1 MKKDKWKIIIT
12 SLLIILLLVTSYITL
27 EPTNLYLNQDLKYQQ
42 EYIIGKGNI
51 KGEVNKEYFESKA
64 KEFKIGANKYGY
76 AVFKN
81 PEKAFRKLKK
91 DYKKGI
97 NLIQKEN
104 HLLPLTNFNYEKY
117 GNYGWQ
123 VTTGTKIEQEQAR
136 FVSSFL
142 DIYEN
147 SFKK

>member
-64 KEFKIGANKYGY
+64 KEFEIGANKYGY

-91 DYKKGI
+91 D
-97 NLIQKEN
+97 
-104 HLLPLTNFNYEKY
+104 
-117 GNYGWQ
+117 
-123 VTTGTKIEQEQAR
+123 
-136 FVSSFL
+136 
-142 DIYEN
+142 
-147 SFKK
+147 

>member
-1 MKKDKWKIIIT
+1 M
-12 SLLIILLLVTSYITL
+12 
-27 EPTNLYLNQDLKYQQ
+27 KYQQ

-64 KEFKIGANKYGY
+64 KEFENGVNKYGY

>member
-42 EYIIGKGNI
+42 EYIIGKENI

-64 KEFKIGANKYGY
+64 KEFEIGANKYGY